1 MTYEITRR
9 VAQGSKRT
17 NDEGSNILQHF
28 FFFNETEKKLLLM
41 QLCSQCQ
48 ECVTR
53 FRLSSPAMSGEAE
66 MNEAGDGGAAA
77 SSEKNMRESVARIS
91 ALTR

>member
-1 MTYEITRR
+1 
-9 VAQGSKRT
+9 
-17 NDEGSNILQHF
+17 
-28 FFFNETEKKLLLM
+28 M

-77 SSEKNMRESVARIS
+77 SSEKNMRESVACIS
-91 ALTR
+91 PLTGKFHFGREVDREREGMLFGEC